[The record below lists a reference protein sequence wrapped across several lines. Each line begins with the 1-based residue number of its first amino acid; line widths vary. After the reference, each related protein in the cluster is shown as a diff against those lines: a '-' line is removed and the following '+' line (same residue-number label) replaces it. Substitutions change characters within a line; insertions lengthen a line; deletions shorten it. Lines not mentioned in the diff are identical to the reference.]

1 MGKIMKNK
9 NIFFL
14 FGLTLIFIHT
24 SCQNINI
31 AISEDT
37 KQMEFIKVQ
46 NQKLVTPDGKDFF
59 IKSMA
64 FGNTVWGNPSEEPKY
79 HHTKE
84 SYEEL
89 KQLGFNAVRFYINYQ
104 LFEDDSNPYN
114 YKNAGFDW
122 LNKNIEWAKE
132 NNIFLIVNMHIP
144 QGGFQSLGNGLAL
157 FTEEENQNRLI
168 ALWKKIAD
176 YYKDCSTIIGWGLV
190 NEPIVPYIQNNA
202 KTSLEQWNNLANK
215 ISKAIR
221 TVDKNHVLF
230 VERAIG
236 VISNSP
242 EKKYYSFNEKD
253 AYPIIEDYNLVY
265 ELHSY
270 DPIRYTHQQ
279 ASWIPEYSEKIVYP
293 DESKVMIE
301 QTKYI
306 KESTKQFKEFSSEW
320 KQFSH
325 EINSND
331 IDTSA
336 TNIFQISVKPGYL
349 KQNGCLYI
357 DDFILTEIDKNGNE
371 KILKEHDFSTEP
383 YWYFGTKDNKSTET
397 ATWERS
403 DGHNADGCY
412 VIKNT
417 EDWAYLTAPE
427 NFLINKDCTYRLSI
441 WIKSNNINADTCY
454 ASFGFDLNYA
464 QVATNFTK
472 EFLNQKIKS
481 TIQVV
486 KEFNKPVF
494 IGEFGC
500 IRHCFE
506 NNNGGVEYIN
516 DSIEIFKNLTA
527 GFNYHTYHEWN
538 FGLYYSDPTIET
550 PNKEKIN
557 SELIN
562 CFKEFL
568 PKI

>member
-1 MGKIMKNK
+1 
-9 NIFFL
+9 
-14 FGLTLIFIHT
+14 
-24 SCQNINI
+24 
-31 AISEDT
+31 
-37 KQMEFIKVQ
+37 
-46 NQKLVTPDGKDFF
+46 
-59 IKSMA
+59 MA

-236 VISNSP
+236 VISNST

-427 NFLINKDCTYRLSI
+427 NFLI
-441 WIKSNNINADTCY
+441 W
-454 ASFGFDLNYA
+454 
-464 QVATNFTK
+464 
-472 EFLNQKIKS
+472 
-481 TIQVV
+481 
-486 KEFNKPVF
+486 
-494 IGEFGC
+494 
-500 IRHCFE
+500 
-506 NNNGGVEYIN
+506 
-516 DSIEIFKNLTA
+516 
-527 GFNYHTYHEWN
+527 
-538 FGLYYSDPTIET
+538 
-550 PNKEKIN
+550 
-557 SELIN
+557 
-562 CFKEFL
+562 
-568 PKI
+568 

>member
-236 VISNSP
+236 VISNST

-293 DESKVMIE
+293 DESKVIIE

-506 NNNGGVEYIN
+506 NNNGGVKYIN

-562 CFKEFL
+562 CFKDLL